1 MFKKIIYWLGIIAAA
16 IGAFILGRGINRVG
30 ISRANGIADDI
41 GGGIGRAGD
50 NNRDVTD
57 GIERAE
63 ERTVRAEERTER
75 AEELVE
81 DTKRNNRDALDS
93 VRRAKDI
100 LNKAKAR
107 N

>member
-16 IGAFILGRGINRVG
+16 IGAFILGRGINRGGV
-30 ISRANGIADDI
+30 SRANGIADDI
-41 GGGIGRAGD
+41 GDGLDRARE

-57 GIERAE
+57 G
-63 ERTVRAEERTER
+63 TER
-75 AEELVE
+75 AEKLVE
-81 DTKRNNRDALDS
+81 DTKRNNRDAINS

-100 LNKAKAR
+100 LSKAKAR